1 MVKGQKRPCLPGI
14 AVLAMDGPASL
25 GARFKT
31 MTDVETETPAASL
44 RDLFTGG
51 RTMPTLLLGSGIAC
65 QAVETYVSGSLF
77 PSVVRDIGGLEL
89 LAWTTSLYIAASVL
103 GSIFV
108 SVRPR
113 SITLNN
119 AFVIGALIFAAGSI
133 LCGIAPN
140 MIVVLAGRVGQGL
153 GAGMMITMGY
163 SFIRFVYP
171 DGLQN
176 AASTF
181 YTSIWGI
188 ATFLGPT
195 LGGMFANGHW
205 WRLAF
210 LLLVPLALAIAVL
223 APRHLPPGE
232 DGREAA
238 KIPILQ
244 IILIV
249 ASITLVSFAGT
260 AEDNVSRITMVV
272 GGACAILAMVLAE
285 RIAKTRLLPTGAT
298 SLLQPIAQ
306 VYFVI
311 FMMMVVIG
319 SDLYVPYFLQTLH
332 GISPLIAGYMV
343 AFVALGWT
351 SAGLTVSSLRGRKAR
366 WAIFNGTLVSTL
378 SAPLVGYFIGRDNQ
392 GSDLAI
398 LLVTSVGL
406 IGLGAGIGAGW
417 AHLVTLI
424 MGLSIEGEKDKATA
438 AINIVQSLGAAFGAA
453 LAGVVAN
460 GMGLVTPGGVT
471 GAVTAGF
478 WLYTSFVIP
487 GTLAVL
493 AGLALL
499 VGRPS
504 N

>member
-1 MVKGQKRPCLPGI
+1 M
-14 AVLAMDGPASL
+14 S
-25 GARFKT
+25 
-31 MTDVETETPAASL
+31 DVETETPAAGIGA
-44 RDLFTGG
+44 LFTGG
-51 RTMPTLLLGSGIAC
+51 RLMPTLLLGGGIAC

-113 SITLNN
+113 SVSLNN
-119 AFVIGALIFAAGSI
+119 AYVWGALIFAAGSI
-133 LCGIAPN
+133 LCGAAPN
-140 MIVVLAGRVGQGL
+140 MIVVLAGRVAQGL

-171 DGLQN
+171 DGMQN

-181 YTSIWGI
+181 YTSIWGV

-195 LGGMFANGHW
+195 LGGMFAEGHW

-210 LLLVPLALAIAVL
+210 LLLVPLALVMAL
-223 APRHLPPGE
+223 LGPRYLPAGE
-232 DGREAA
+232 DGRDAA
-238 KIPILQ
+238 KIPVLQ
-244 IILIV
+244 IILII

-260 AEDNVSRITMVV
+260 AEDNLSRIALVV
-272 GGACAILAMVLAE
+272 GGASAILAMVLAE
-285 RIAKTRLLPTGAT
+285 RVASTRLLPTGAT
-298 SLLQPIAQ
+298 SLFQPIAQ

-351 SAGLTVSSLRGRKAR
+351 SAGLTVSSLSGRKAR
-366 WAIFNGTLVSTL
+366 GAIFAGTVITTL
-378 SAPLVGYFIGRDNQ
+378 SAPLVGIFIGRDNP
-392 GSDLAI
+392 GSDLMI
-398 LLVTSVGL
+398 LLATSIGL
-406 IGLGAGIGAGW
+406 VGLGAGIGAGW

-460 GMGLVTPGGVT
+460 GMGLVSPGGIP

-478 WLYTSFVIP
+478 WLYTLFVIP
-487 GTLAVL
+487 GALAVM

-499 VGRPS
+499 AGRREVG
-504 N
+504 